1 MMEPPD
7 CVLLT
12 ARTSFA
18 PLILGDD
25 GYNELYRKP
34 CIFYKLKKKQS
45 TRIPTTPL
53 TERADGADSKC
64 IQKAN
69 NR

>member
-34 CIFYKLKKKQS
+34 CIFYKLKKKQ
-45 TRIPTTPL
+45 
-53 TERADGADSKC
+53 
-64 IQKAN
+64 
-69 NR
+69 